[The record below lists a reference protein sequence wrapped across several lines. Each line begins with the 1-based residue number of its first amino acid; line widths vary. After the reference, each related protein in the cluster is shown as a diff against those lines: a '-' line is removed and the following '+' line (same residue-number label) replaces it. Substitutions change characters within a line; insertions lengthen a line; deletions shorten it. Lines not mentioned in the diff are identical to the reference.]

1 MKFKD
6 MIIAEAAYPG
16 NIGIMELIKFNQK
29 ATPAER
35 QEMKRIIDDSDWN
48 RFKELIKKVLGVE
61 LK

>member
-6 MIIAEAAYPG
+6 MMLIEAAYPG
-16 NIGIMELIKFNQK
+16 NIGIMELINFNQR

-35 QEMKRIIDDSDWN
+35 QEMKRVIEESDWN
-48 RFKELIKKVLGVE
+48 RFKMLIKKVLGVE